1 MFYSKHRC
9 RPAPAD
15 ATLSNSVVT
24 ASEHLQSSDA
34 ELVQAIG
41 QGDRLAFATLY
52 DRYAGAMLAAAA
64 RMFGNR
70 SEAEDLLH
78 DLFVE
83 VSQESH
89 KFDESRGSVRAWLF
103 LRLRSRACDRLRSH
117 ARARVAAIDEIPE
130 GMVPPAELS
139 IDRVRLGKALHG
151 MSPADVLLLEQV
163 YVAGHSLTEIAE
175 HTTTPIGTIKSRLN
189 RALAHLRETFAGNTV
204 R

>member
-1 MFYSKHRC
+1 
-9 RPAPAD
+9 
-15 ATLSNSVVT
+15 LVSVV
-24 ASEHLQSSDA
+24 SVNEHLTSSDA
-34 ELVQAIG
+34 DLVQAIG

-52 DRYAGAMLAAAA
+52 DRYAGVMLAVAE

-83 VSQESH
+83 VSQDSH
-89 KFDESRGSVRAWLF
+89 KYDESRGSVRAWLF
-103 LRLRSRACDRLRSH
+103 LRLRSRAFDRLRSY
-117 ARARVAAIDEIPE
+117 ARARVATIDEIPE
-130 GMVPPAELS
+130 GTEPPAELS
-139 IDRVRLGKALHG
+139 VERLQLGKALNG
-151 MSPADVLLLEQV
+151 MSPADVSLLEQV

-189 RALAHLRETFAGNTV
+189 RALAHLRETLVGNSV